1 MPMCKLKRN
10 VTFMIKWFK
19 RSLINNPDTKT
30 ISEKLDN
37 NGQVKHIYIVPSN
50 HSLPSKST
58 YMN

>member
-1 MPMCKLKRN
+1 MCPIMPMCKLKRN

-37 NGQVKHIYIVPSN
+37 NGQVKHIYIVSNN
-50 HSLPSKST
+50 HSLPSK
-58 YMN
+58 